1 MSQNPEPSPNL
12 LASAPAE
19 ANVNAATATAT
30 APVPPTPIVQVQ
42 GQAPAAAA
50 ASETDATDRPVS
62 SPRSPHRATSPSSSP
77 HPNPL
82 ELGTKQALDP
92 HLSRSLNLES
102 HSSMATPQSSSAVDS
117 PSSEPAQI
125 MDSGSPG
132 PFIKEEASS
141 LDNTDT
147 KTDTR
152 ALEEREQQQ
161 QQQQQKATE
170 PVATTATTV
179 IPNGHVS
186 IDSPAEP
193 VPVKRGPG
201 RPPRSQMASTPVP
214 AVDTSSDSTSRPRR
228 TPRAVTVSPIS
239 GSPVTLG
246 QNIYTTRSQDST
258 PAVITPEAANPGRMA
273 GQRTSSRQ
281 IRTPGKF
288 LTDFSPAPVS
298 TKANTV
304 KATPS
309 NQRPLLNQQPAQEP
323 PRKRGPGRPVTNPN
337 SIHRSAAVAKS
348 APPSPPPVIPL
359 KRGPGRPPRNPLSVK
374 ATPHVVNTAS
384 TGSRTKSKSA
394 SPTMIRSSNHATI
407 NGSRSSTAASTP
419 KSPTSAASEPVTV
432 VRRGPGR
439 PPRSSDS
446 ANSSPSSSS
455 PTSSHWKYPTQTQIV
470 IPGSSPTSS
479 RSRKR
484 YNKSEAEEEDAP
496 GSPDGMESG
505 FPLRKRRVVSLINMS
520 TSSQSSAR
528 SKPPPPPEPPKPPT
542 PPKPLTPL
550 DRLRQAKV
558 VEQEGKL
565 HEVIDH
571 HDSLARELYHLETYT
586 TMLTYDPVKIK
597 SDHSE
602 KMIRVC

>member
-19 ANVNAATATAT
+19 AHIIAATAT
-30 APVPPTPIVQVQ
+30 APVPPTPIVQAQ
-42 GQAPAAAA
+42 AQAPAAAA

-82 ELGTKQALDP
+82 DVGAKQALDP

-117 PSSEPAQI
+117 PPIKPALI
-125 MDSGSPG
+125 MDSGSLG
-132 PFIKEEASS
+132 TVIKDEASS
-141 LDNTDT
+141 PNNNNNT
-147 KTDTR
+147 KTDR
-152 ALEEREQQQ
+152 GALEERQQ
-161 QQQQQKATE
+161 QQQQQKSTE
-170 PVATTATTV
+170 QAATTTTTASTV

-201 RPPRSQMASTPVP
+201 RPPRSQMASTPIP
-214 AVDTSSDSTSRPRR
+214 AVDTSSNSTSRPRR

-246 QNIYTTRSQDST
+246 QSTHTTRSQDST
-258 PAVITPEAANPGRMA
+258 PAATTSDTANPSRMA

-281 IRTPGKF
+281 IRPPGKF
-288 LTDFSPAPVS
+288 LTDFSPAQVS
-298 TKANTV
+298 TKPNTV

-309 NQRPLLNQQPAQEP
+309 NQRPLLNQQPVQEP

-374 ATPHVVNTAS
+374 ATPYVVNTA
-384 TGSRTKSKSA
+384 TPGSRTKSKSA

-419 KSPTSAASEPVTV
+419 KSPTSAASEPATA

-439 PPRSSDS
+439 PPRNSDS

-484 YNKSEAEEEDAP
+484 YNKSEAEEENAP

-505 FPLRKRRVVSLINMS
+505 FPLRKRRVVSLTNMS

-528 SKPPPPPEPPKPPT
+528 NKPPPPEPPKPST

-586 TMLTYDPVKIK
+586 TMLTYDPAKIK